1 MGQFSNEEDVL
12 LFRYLDN
19 DMTVEERSE
28 FEELVKENKGL
39 QEELESEK
47 RLFQLGKSTTEE
59 IRKYEDEKKIE
70 DTEPNAMTKQ
80 AIESWKNHENVLG
93 QEHRIPAGEVKNI
106 PNNEKPIKEMNSE
119 LIRVEEKRNVQPSGK
134 EEEKVKRMF
143 LYKWVAAAVVIG
155 FVSLGV
161 IFWYF
166 RNENNDRSIAIN
178 KNQPN
183 SENKNEDSQKNGFNT
198 DTSSSQVN
206 NSRSDSTLSNRKS
219 LKNGIEK
226 AERERLVA
234 RNFEQKKIP
243 AHAPTSS
250 PPINDSGSNAMLSN
264 SNPNKDRV
272 KIEQTEGERLLVKNF
287 EADSLPSHIP
297 EPLEDPSAY
306 YKDNKLE
313 DAIEGY
319 KKVLAEIKDAE
330 NSDVISIGN
339 RKIELTSFYAHY
351 YIAQCYMS
359 INNTANA
366 IQEFENAITK
376 APDEIWKSKAQW
388 YLALAYLKTGQI
400 QKAETLLERVGTN
413 EQANEYKQKA
423 IKLIEELKKK

>member
-1 MGQFSNEEDVL
+1 
-12 LFRYLDN
+12 
-19 DMTVEERSE
+19 
-28 FEELVKENKGL
+28 
-39 QEELESEK
+39 
-47 RLFQLGKSTTEE
+47 
-59 IRKYEDEKKIE
+59 
-70 DTEPNAMTKQ
+70 
-80 AIESWKNHENVLG
+80 
-93 QEHRIPAGEVKNI
+93 
-106 PNNEKPIKEMNSE
+106 MN
-119 LIRVEEKRNVQPSGK
+119 
-134 EEEKVKRMF
+134 
-143 LYKWVAAAVVIG
+143 
-155 FVSLGV
+155 
-161 IFWYF
+161 
-166 RNENNDRSIAIN
+166 
-178 KNQPN
+178 
-183 SENKNEDSQKNGFNT
+183 
-198 DTSSSQVN
+198 
-206 NSRSDSTLSNRKS
+206 
-219 LKNGIEK
+219 
-226 AERERLVA
+226 
-234 RNFEQKKIP
+234 KKIP